1 MRTAWALALGLT
13 AIGLVG
19 CTSKDDPGGPDICGA
34 GCLCGNPSESQC
46 MAEMCARAYS
56 RQPDGSLKYAY
67 CTNGPENGIYV
78 IDAGFI
84 TDASSQ

>member
-1 MRTAWALALGLT
+1 MRMAWALALGL
-13 AIGLVG
+13 AAMGLSTCG
-19 CTSKDDPGGPDICGA
+19 NGGDCAA

-46 MAEMCARAYS
+46 AAEMCTRAYS
-56 RQPDGSLKYAY
+56 RQSNGSLKYAY